1 MCGKKSKT
9 GARSIVLFFL
19 LLLLVAS
26 PCCAAASW
34 AAWFHGEEESAT
46 ESPKASSQMIPL
58 EDQTVVTA
66 FTEYSPTESQ
76 IPSQESK
83 TGSLQTLE
91 PKLKELETQLT
102 EANSSL
108 QKLDSQLK
116 AMEETNEISEAEAES
131 VKESLVST
139 LTANTSL
146 ADRNAELEKE
156 AGSKAY
162 LLVGGFVGFENSLP
176 EYGVTLD
183 LGIRIGDSLLSQT
196 GIDYEI
202 GNMKNPIIMPT
213 LDLDRMRFRAAIG
226 WMW

>member
-1 MCGKKSKT
+1 MCGKKSKN
-9 GARSIVLFFL
+9 GVKIIVMLSLLF
-19 LLLLVAS
+19 LLVAS

-34 AAWFHGEEESAT
+34 AAWFHGEEEPVT
-46 ESPKASSQMIPL
+46 ESQKASLQLVPL
-58 EDQTVVTA
+58 EDQTVVTE
-66 FTEYSPTESQ
+66 FVEYSPTESQ
-76 IPSQESK
+76 TPSQESK
-83 TGSLQTLE
+83 TDNLQKLE

-162 LLVGGFVGFENSLP
+162 LLVGGFVGFDNNLP

-183 LGIRIGDSLLSQT
+183 LGIRIGSSLLLQT

-202 GNMKNPIIMPT
+202 GNMENPFIMPT
-213 LDLDRMRFRAAIG
+213 LNLDRMRFRAAIG